1 MCIPASINNNL
12 PGSDL
17 SIGSDTALNSI
28 TTDVD
33 KIKQS
38 AVALHRCFVV
48 EVMGRDCGYLALMG
62 GLATGAERVYL
73 PEEGI
78 TLDRL
83 QRDLDALRSGFDLG
97 KRLGLVIRGEGADD
111 VFTSSF
117 VESLFEHESGGRFDV
132 RRAILGHVQQGGAPS
147 PFDRIHA
154 TRLASAGID
163 RLIDEALADGR
174 GSAMVGLRA
183 GRVEFT
189 PLQRFPDLV
198 ERGVQRPRAPVW
210 WTALRPLA
218 DIMAEPRPG
227 PAPQ

>member
-17 SIGSDTALNSI
+17 SIGADTALNSI

-38 AVALHRCFVV
+38 AVAPHRCFVV

-83 QRDLDALRSGFDLG
+83 QDDLEACEPASSSASGW
-97 KRLGLVIRGEGADD
+97 
-111 VFTSSF
+111 
-117 VESLFEHESGGRFDV
+117 
-132 RRAILGHVQQGGAPS
+132 
-147 PFDRIHA
+147 
-154 TRLASAGID
+154 AS
-163 RLIDEALADGR
+163 
-174 GSAMVGLRA
+174 
-183 GRVEFT
+183 
-189 PLQRFPDLV
+189 
-198 ERGVQRPRAPVW
+198 
-210 WTALRPLA
+210 
-218 DIMAEPRPG
+218 
-227 PAPQ
+227 